1 MPFWKKQGGITHIA
15 VFLGNPGREY
25 ERTRHNVGFM
35 CGDLFAEKWGVKINR
50 LKFSALTATAVVG
63 GTQTFLMKPQ
73 TYMNLSGGAVWQAMS
88 FYNVPPEHVIV
99 IADDVTLPVGK
110 LRIRRKGSA
119 GGHNGLA
126 DIIKKCGGDGF
137 SRIKI
142 GVGSPPAQWDM
153 ADWVL
158 SKFSPA
164 DEKEINAAISKAEKA
179 LETMIISG
187 VDAAMSDFN

>member
-25 ERTRHNVGFM
+25 DRTRHNVGFM
-35 CGDLFAEKWGVKINR
+35 CGDLFAEKFGVKINK

-63 GTQTFLMKPQ
+63 EARTFLMKPQ

-88 FYNVPPEHVIV
+88 FYNVPPERV
-99 IADDVTLPVGK
+99 IAITDDVALPIGK

-126 DIIKKCGGDGF
+126 DIIKKCGGEGF
-137 SRIKI
+137 PRIKI
-142 GVGSPPAQWDM
+142 GVGSPPEHWDM

-158 SKFSPA
+158 SKFTPA
-164 DEKEINAAISKAEKA
+164 DEREINTAISKAATA
-179 LETMIISG
+179 LETIIVSG
-187 VDAAMSDFN
+187 ADAAMREFN

>member
-35 CGDLFAEKWGVKINR
+35 CGDLFAEKLGVKINK
-50 LKFSALTATAVVG
+50 LKFSALTATAAVG
-63 GTQTFLMKPQ
+63 GTRIFLMKPQ

-88 FYNVPPEHVIV
+88 FYNVPPERVIA

-126 DIIKKCGGDGF
+126 DIIKKCGGDEF
-137 SRIKI
+137 PRIKI
-142 GVGSPPAQWDM
+142 GVGSPPEQWDM

-164 DEKEINAAISKAEKA
+164 DEKEINAAISNAEKA
-179 LETMIISG
+179 LETMIVSG
-187 VDAAMSDFN
+187 VDAAMSAYN